1 MDLLWQSNVLMV
13 DKSTLRLSII
23 ALTPAL
29 LLLLSWKHEF
39 LFFKEL
45 ISAGVILSF
54 VLVHKLIDQKVA
66 KETSESKKR
75 YPTNNPGPG
84 VFTIIRNGDEKR

>member
-1 MDLLWQSNVLMV
+1 MDLLRQINMLMA
-13 DKSTLRLSII
+13 DQSTLRLSII

-45 ISAGVILSF
+45 ISAGFILSF
-54 VLVHKLIDQKVA
+54 VLVHKLIDQRVV

-75 YPTNNPGPG
+75 YAKNNPGPG
-84 VFTIIRNGDEKR
+84 VFTIIRNGDEKQ